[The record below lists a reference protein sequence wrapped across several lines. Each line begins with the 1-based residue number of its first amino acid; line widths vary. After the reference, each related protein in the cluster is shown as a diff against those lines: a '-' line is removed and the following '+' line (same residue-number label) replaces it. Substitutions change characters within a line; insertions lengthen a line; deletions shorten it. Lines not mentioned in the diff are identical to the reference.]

1 MPAAVRVLGAVRVT
15 ARFRAPAEDGGLLAV
30 PPLAEIGAQ
39 VEANTAR
46 LNAAAVRIGGLTL
59 SEFRGFASL
68 DTTLAVTRYFGES
81 RESIPAFG
89 RQFLIAG
96 HQPEFFHPGVWIKN
110 FALNGLA
117 KRLGRIPLN
126 LVVDNDT
133 VKHTALRVPKMSDDP
148 EDVIGENVPFDLP
161 EGELTYEDY
170 RVRDRKL
177 FDSFPER
184 LAKVAK
190 GWKFEPLAVSAWPSI
205 RTELDRGATLG
216 EAISRTRRELERKW
230 GVHNC
235 ELPVSRLAGTPS
247 FAVFVH
253 SILSD
258 LPRFVDC
265 YNAAIRDYR
274 TRNHLRSKNHP
285 APKLVRRGDSL
296 EAPFWAW
303 ALGSPKRER
312 LFFRQET
319 GEVFAGY
326 GSLGRLPREP
336 FAAATN
342 WEVRPRALTLTL
354 FVRLCLA
361 DGFIHGIG
369 GGTYDQVTDDIIRRY
384 YGIEPPSY
392 AVVSATV
399 WLPLNRFPANA
410 ASLHETERRARDLD
424 WNPQRWTQTRERFAS
439 LVEQKAKLMAAEPTG
454 RAERREWFRRLQAV
468 TREMRPAVA
477 LEREETESTLKRLGS
492 EMQANAILA
501 SREYAWPLFPE
512 SLLRNLFAQLG

>member
-1 MPAAVRVLGAVRVT
+1 MSAAVRVLGAVRVT
-15 ARFRAPAEDGGLLAV
+15 VRFRAPAEDGGILAD

-46 LNAAAVRIGGLTL
+46 LNAAAVRIGNHLSLAQFRAGAASDIARAATL
-59 SEFRGFASL
+59 YFAES
-68 DTTLAVTRYFGES
+68 GEP
-81 RESIPAFG
+81 IPDGSAP
-89 RQFLIAG
+89 FLVAG

-110 FALNGLA
+110 FALNRVA
-117 KRLGRIPLN
+117 RRLGRAPLN

-133 VKHTALRVPKMSDDP
+133 VKHTALRVPNPANDP
-148 EDVIGENVPFDLP
+148 EAVTADNVPFDLA

-170 RVRDRKL
+170 RVRDRSL

-184 LAKVAK
+184 LAKITC
-190 GWKFEPLAVSAWPSI
+190 GWGFEPLAFVAWPTI
-205 RTELDRGATLG
+205 RAEVDRGATLG
-216 EAISRTRRELERKW
+216 EAISRTRRGLERKW

-265 YNAAIRDYR
+265 YNGAIRDYR

-285 APKLVRRGDSL
+285 APELVRRGDSL

-303 ALGSPKRER
+303 APGSPKRER
-312 LFFRQET
+312 LLFRQLT
-319 GEVFAGY
+319 GEVLAGNE
-326 GSLGRLPREP
+326 SLGRLPHEP
-336 FAAATN
+336 LFVAPTN
-342 WEVRPRALTLTL
+342 WKIRPRALTLTL

-399 WLPLNRFPANA
+399 WLPLKRFPANA
-410 ASLHETERRARDLD
+410 ASLHETVRRVRDLY
-424 WNPQRWTQTRERFAS
+424 WNPQRWPQTRERFAS
-439 LVEQKAKLMAAEPTG
+439 LVAQKSKLIAAEP
-454 RAERREWFRRLQAV
+454 
-468 TREMRPAVA
+468 
-477 LEREETESTLKRLGS
+477 
-492 EMQANAILA
+492 I
-501 SREYAWPLFPE
+501 WP
-512 SLLRNLFAQLG
+512 GKD